1 MKRLLA
7 NAFLVIFGAW
17 LVLLDRCLIVSSGM
31 PVSGKILTLL
41 ALQLLIGVAAALM
54 ANGAFPA
61 IGEAI
66 RGNGSA
72 RWNVIVFVV
81 PALLFL
87 ASPLLVSESM
97 YGARYGYEDRILV
110 NSHVGHDLR
119 CCWNPLAHVHL
130 QPALPRPVL
139 PRRVGTALQPL
150 QNLRSGD
157 GAIHPVRFDRAA
169 GRHQHV
175 QLR

>member
-17 LVLLDRCLIVSSGM
+17 FVLLDRCLIVASGM

-54 ANGAFPA
+54 ANSAFPA
-61 IGEAI
+61 IREAI
-66 RGNGSA
+66 RGSGSA

-87 ASPLLVSESM
+87 ASPLLVSESI
-97 YGARYGYEDRILV
+97 YGALYGYEDRMLV
-110 NSHVGHDLR
+110 NSHVGHDLG
-119 CCWNPLAHVHL
+119 CCWNPLAHAHL
-130 QPALPRPVL
+130 QP
-139 PRRVGTALQPL
+139 
-150 QNLRSGD
+150 
-157 GAIHPVRFDRAA
+157 
-169 GRHQHV
+169 
-175 QLR
+175 